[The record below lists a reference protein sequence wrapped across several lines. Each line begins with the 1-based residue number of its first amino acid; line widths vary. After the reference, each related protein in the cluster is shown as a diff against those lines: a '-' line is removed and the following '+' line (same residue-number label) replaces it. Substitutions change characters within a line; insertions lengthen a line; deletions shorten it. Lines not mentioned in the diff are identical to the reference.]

1 MTKVLVRRGA
11 GFNNYNMVA
20 SIIFG
25 RVTHKNE
32 TADHVPYW
40 VHILPW
46 VPGAPLAHQIA
57 PSANSPQIKATRIF
71 PSHSHFYGMYRNT
84 HTENRILAGISQN
97 LKFHELFISA
107 YLNR

>member
-11 GFNNYNMVA
+11 GFNSYNMVA

-57 PSANSPQIKATRIF
+57 PSVNSPPIKAIASFPLTLTFMACTGTRI
-71 PSHSHFYGMYRNT
+71 
-84 HTENRILAGISQN
+84 
-97 LKFHELFISA
+97 LKTGFWQG
-107 YLNR
+107 YCRT